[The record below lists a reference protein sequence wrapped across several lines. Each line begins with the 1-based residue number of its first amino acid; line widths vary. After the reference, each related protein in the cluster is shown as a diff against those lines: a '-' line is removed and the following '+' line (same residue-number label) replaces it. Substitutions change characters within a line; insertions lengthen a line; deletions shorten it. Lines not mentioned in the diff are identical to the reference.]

1 MPEKLLRRMQLGGDM
16 KKSDI
21 DVEKVVM
28 ISLGLL
34 VLLIIFLL
42 FSYMNSSGGKI
53 TDLMNSSFK

>member
-1 MPEKLLRRMQLGGDM
+1 M